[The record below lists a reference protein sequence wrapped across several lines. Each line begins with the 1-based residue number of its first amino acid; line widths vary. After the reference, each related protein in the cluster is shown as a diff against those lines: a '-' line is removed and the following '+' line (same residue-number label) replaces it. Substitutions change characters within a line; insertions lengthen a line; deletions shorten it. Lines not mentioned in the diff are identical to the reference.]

1 MDLSKEPGNT
11 AQIQEELNQQ
21 IENALKESDLVI
33 VSGPDYGQTT
43 ELLTMAD
50 CVDGIVYI
58 VKAGYDQMENTKE
71 AIDTLGFTQADL
83 MGYVITA

>member
-1 MDLSKEPGNT
+1 MDD
-11 AQIQEELNQQ
+11 
-21 IENALKESDLVI
+21 IEKALKDVDLLI
-33 VSGPDYGQTT
+33 INGPGFEKTV

-71 AIDTLGFTQADL
+71 AVSTLGFTQAEL
-83 MGYVITA
+83 IGYVITT